1 MLDPKYI
8 REHAEEV
15 KANCLNR
22 NVKLDVDAWLATDGE
37 RLGLMREVEELRA
50 ARNSVAEKMK
60 NATAEERPALIETGK
75 SLKDDISVKES
86 ALESVDAAWKQGLMA
101 FPNLTHPDSPVALTE
116 DGSVEVRVVG
126 EVTKLDDPLDHV
138 ALAEKYDLIDFNR
151 GAKVAGA
158 KFYFLKNQ
166 AAILEQALTRYAFEY
181 LTKEGFI
188 PISTPDVARD
198 EVLLGTGYQPR
209 GPETQIYSLEGTD
222 LSLVGTAEIPLG
234 GYHKDEVLDYA
245 SLPLKYV
252 GLSHCFRTEA
262 GSYGKES
269 YGLYRVHQFTKIEMF
284 VFCTP
289 DQSEALHAE
298 LLRHEENLFKSL
310 NIPFRVLDIC
320 SGDLGGPA
328 YRKYD
333 LEAWMWGRNDG
344 KGDWGEVTSASNCTD
359 FQARRL
365 NVRFKNEQGNLEYA
379 HTLNGTAFAI
389 SRALIALLENNQRPD
404 GTIEIPTP
412 LIPYCGFSKIG

>member
-15 KANCLNR
+15 KENCHWR
-22 NVKLDVDAWLATDGE
+22 NVKVDVDAWLKADAE
-37 RLGLMREVEELRA
+37 RLELMRVVEELRA
-50 ARNSVAEKMK
+50 NRNAVAEKMK
-60 NATAEERPALIETGK
+60 SATPEERPNLIEEGK
-75 SLKDDISVKES
+75 RLKDELAVKES
-86 ALESVDAAWKQGLMA
+86 SLEPLDSAWKAGLMA
-101 FPNLTHPDSPVALTE
+101 FPNLTHPDSPKDLKE
-116 DGSVEVRVVG
+116 EGSKEVRVVG
-126 EVTKLDDPLDHV
+126 EVVQLEKPLDHV

-158 KFYFLKNQ
+158 KFYFLKHE
-166 AAILEQALTRYAFEY
+166 AAILEQALTRYAFDY

-234 GYHKDEVLDYA
+234 GYHKDEVLDA
-245 SLPLKYV
+245 STLPLKYV

-289 DQSEALHAE
+289 EQSEALHAE
-298 LLRHEENLFKSL
+298 LIRHEENLFKSL

-365 NVRFKNEQGNLEYA
+365 NVRFKNEEGNMEFA

-389 SRALIALLENNQRPD
+389 SRALIALLENNQQSD

>member
-15 KANCLNR
+15 KENCHWR
-22 NVKLDVDAWLATDGE
+22 NVKVDVDAWLKADAE
-37 RLGLMREVEELRA
+37 RLELMRVVEELRA
-50 ARNSVAEKMK
+50 NRNAVAEKMK
-60 NATAEERPALIETGK
+60 SATPEERPNLIEEGK
-75 SLKDDISVKES
+75 RLKDELAVKES
-86 ALESVDAAWKQGLMA
+86 SLEPLDSAWKAGLMA
-101 FPNLTHPDSPVALTE
+101 FPNLTHPDSPKDLKE
-116 DGSVEVRVVG
+116 EGSKEVRVVG
-126 EVTKLDDPLDHV
+126 EVVQLEKPLDHV

-158 KFYFLKNQ
+158 KFYFLKHE
-166 AAILEQALTRYAFEY
+166 AAILEQALTRYAFDY

-234 GYHKDEVLDYA
+234 GYHKDEVLDA
-245 SLPLKYV
+245 STLPLKYV

-289 DQSEALHAE
+289 EQSEALHAE
-298 LLRHEENLFKSL
+298 LIRHEENLFKSL

-359 FQARRL
+359 FQTRRL
-365 NVRFKNEQGNLEYA
+365 NVRFKNEEGNMEFA

-389 SRALIALLENNQRPD
+389 SRALIALLENNQQSD